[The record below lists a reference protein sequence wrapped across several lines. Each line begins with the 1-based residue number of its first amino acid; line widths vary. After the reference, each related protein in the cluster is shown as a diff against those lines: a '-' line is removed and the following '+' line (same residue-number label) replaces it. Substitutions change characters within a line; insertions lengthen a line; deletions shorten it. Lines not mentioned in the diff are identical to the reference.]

1 MTKIIVYI
9 LIFLA
14 CFSFLFNRSA
24 GLMFFGMAVL
34 VIAIFVS
41 NKEAVVLEHW
51 SYLIGQAQG
60 NADKLLLNTK
70 QIIEDTQAPNLEMN
84 EEAVGSSLS
93 KTLIG
98 ETREFLIVINNK
110 SLKFRSYKIFVN
122 ANDYGRNLFVSWYL
136 TYKPDWWQAA
146 ALLLPG
152 TRQVLNISEISLF
165 DLQDL
170 AAYATTV
177 HNSFLAA
184 VNKLMLELN
193 QDPTKIDRKTRGFL
207 GIS

>member
-1 MTKIIVYI
+1 MTKLIVYI
-9 LIFLA
+9 LIFLG

-24 GLMFFGMAVL
+24 GVILLGLGIL

-41 NKEAVVLEHW
+41 RKDAEIIEQW

-60 NADKLLLNTK
+60 NADKLMVNTMT
-70 QIIEDTQAPNLEMN
+70 IVEDTKAPSLEMI
-84 EEAVGSSLS
+84 EEEVGPSLS
-93 KTLIG
+93 KTHFG
-98 ETREFLIVINNK
+98 ETRKFLIVINNK

-152 TRQVLNISEISLF
+152 ARQVLNISEISLF

-177 HNSFLAA
+177 HHSFLAA
-184 VNKLMLELN
+184 VDKLMLELN
-193 QDPTKIDRKTRGFL
+193 QDPTKIDRKSRGFL

>member
-1 MTKIIVYI
+1 MTKIIVYT
-9 LIFLA
+9 LIVFAFLSSLA
-14 CFSFLFNRSA
+14 NRSA
-24 GLMFFGMAVL
+24 GLVFLGIAVL
-34 VIAIFVS
+34 VVAIYVA
-41 NKEAVVLEHW
+41 NKDAIVLEHW

-60 NADKLLLNTK
+60 NADKLMLNTK
-70 QIIEDTQAPNLEMN
+70 AIIEDTKAPALEII
-84 EEAVGSSLS
+84 EEAVGPSLS
-93 KTLIG
+93 KTPIG
-98 ETREFLIVINNK
+98 ETREFLVVINNK

-122 ANDYGRNLFVSWYL
+122 ANDYGNNLFVSWYL
-136 TYKPDWWQAA
+136 TYKPDWWHAA

-152 TRQVLNISEISLF
+152 ARQVMNVSEISLF

-184 VNKLMLELN
+184 VDKLMLELN
-193 QDPTKIDRKTRGFL
+193 QDPNKIDRKTRGFL